1 MKMAV
6 LKRVKRVERECMA
19 DCGIGGPRRVF
30 WEAKTVRVD
39 LPANVI
45 FKISDILFI
54 VKVGR
59 NGQAAFVENA
69 INGDVV
75 EGQLTKDCIGQVI
88 LLYSMGIVVKT
99 EARD

>member
-1 MKMAV
+1 M
-6 LKRVKRVERECMA
+6 
-19 DCGIGGPRRVF
+19 
-30 WEAKTVRVD
+30 RVD

-54 VKVGR
+54 VEVGR

-69 INGDVV
+69 VNGDVV
-75 EGQLTKDCIGQVI
+75 EGQLTKDRIGQVI
-88 LLYSMGIVVKT
+88 LLYSMGIVVKA